1 MARSRPRDDDDEDV
15 RPRGRRTPPEERV
28 SDPPLTTSP
37 LSRFG
42 IGCAIA
48 AALTFVGIG
57 ALGLVVVSWQRF
69 AAPAIHEARDGS
81 GGGGS
86 GTGSGGTGTG
96 GTGTGAGGGAN
107 GTSAGTASGTDPLAE
122 MRRRYIPGRYV
133 HVEGMIPSDRAYLR
147 TGSLSPWQSGRS
159 ADTPWLVLGATYDR
173 AAPAAS
179 SGGGPHIAHAA
190 GEPVSR
196 PLDVIAGVPAE
207 ARVSASDASGGTDVT
222 EYLVSF
228 EGYPGTFH
236 LATTVQ
242 TELGVVQAAGS
253 DGATVR
259 FTIGAPMLPDRTYA
273 QPGRPF
279 RAFMD
284 VAAVDASGHAS
295 APVRRELS
303 VLPVGTGDVEVAMTM
318 STPTDLDLYV
328 TDPSGTTVYFGNT
341 SVFSGGHLDLD
352 ANAACSGH
360 MGVNSE
366 HVFWPEHGA
375 PAGTYTVRVAHY
387 ESCIGGAPVDY
398 RVTVRACGETV
409 VLTGRFDGDARSTT
423 CMSSQPDGSWC
434 QDVVTFQSPSCS

>member
-1 MARSRPRDDDDEDV
+1 MAQDDDDEGG
-15 RPRGRRTPPEERV
+15 RFRARGRRTAPEERV

-37 LSRFG
+37 MSRIA
-42 IGCAIA
+42 IGCAIM
-48 AALTFVGIG
+48 AALTFVGFG
-57 ALGLVVVSWQRF
+57 VVGLLGVSWQRF
-69 AAPAIHEARDGS
+69 FAPAIREARDDGAAS
-81 GGGGS
+81 
-86 GTGSGGTGTG
+86 GTG
-96 GTGTGAGGGAN
+96 GTSTSPTGVGGTST
-107 GTSAGTASGTDPLAE
+107 GTSAGNASGTDPLTE
-122 MRRRYIPGRYV
+122 MRRRYIPGRFV
-133 HVEGMIPSDRAYLR
+133 HVEGMIPSDRAYSR

-159 ADTPWLVLGATYDR
+159 ADTPWLVLGATYDHGS
-173 AAPAAS
+173 PPQG
-179 SGGGPHIAHAA
+179 GGGPHIAHAQ

-273 QPGRPF
+273 APGRPF
-279 RAFMD
+279 RAFMLI
-284 VAAVDASGHAS
+284 AAVDSTGHAS

-328 TDPSGTTVYFGNT
+328 TDPAGTTVYFGST
-341 SVFSGGHLDLD
+341 HVFSGGQLDLD
-352 ANAACSGH
+352 ANAACSGN

-366 HVFWPEHGA
+366 HIFWPAHGA

-387 ESCIGGAPVDY
+387 ESCIRGAPVDY

-409 VLTGRFDGDARSTT
+409 VLTGHFDGTAQSTA
-423 CMSSQPDGSWC
+423 CMSAQPDGSWC
-434 QDVVTFQSPSCS
+434 QDVVTFQAPSCS

>member
-1 MARSRPRDDDDEDV
+1 MARRAADEDDEGSF
-15 RPRGRRTPPEERV
+15 RARGRRTAPEERV

-37 LSRFG
+37 LS
-42 IGCAIA
+42 I
-48 AALTFVGIG
+48 VGIG
-57 ALGLVVVSWQRF
+57 ALGLFAVSWQRF
-69 AAPAIHEARDGS
+69 AAPAIREARDDGTGS
-81 GGGGS
+81 ASGS
-86 GTGSGGTGTG
+86 GTGSGPVA
-96 GTGTGAGGGAN
+96 AGGGSN
-107 GTSAGTASGTDPLAE
+107 GTSSSTASGTDPLAE

-133 HVEGMIPSDRAYLR
+133 HVEGMIPSDQAYLR
-147 TGSLSPWQSGRS
+147 TGALSPWQSGRS

-173 AAPAAS
+173 GAPTAAT
-179 SGGGPHIAHAA
+179 GGGPSVTHAA
-190 GEPVSR
+190 GEPISR

-207 ARVSASDASGGTDVT
+207 ARVSAADASGGTDVT

-259 FTIGAPMLPDRTYA
+259 FTIGAAILPDRTYA

-279 RAFMD
+279 RAFMNI
-284 VAAVDASGHAS
+284 AAVDGSGHAS

-360 MGVNSE
+360 MGANSE
-366 HVFWPEHGA
+366 HVFWPAHGA

-387 ESCIGGAPVDY
+387 ESCINGAPVDY

-409 VLTGRFDGDARSTT
+409 VLTGRFDGQAQSTA
-423 CMSSQPDGSWC
+423 CMSAQPDGSWC
-434 QDVVTFQSPSCS
+434 QDAVTFQAPSCP